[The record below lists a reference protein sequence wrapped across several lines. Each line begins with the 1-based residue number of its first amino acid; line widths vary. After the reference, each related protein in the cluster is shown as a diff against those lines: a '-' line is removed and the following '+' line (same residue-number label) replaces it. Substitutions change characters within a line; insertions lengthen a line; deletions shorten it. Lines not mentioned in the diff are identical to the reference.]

1 MTRFRFVE
9 AVGHGAGEQLLF
21 HFFERVAGVPELAG
35 RVKEFAIPRALGS
48 TVLEVVKSASGQR
61 WPG

>member
-9 AVGHGAGEQLLF
+9 AVGHGAGEQLIF
-21 HFFERVAGVPELAG
+21 HVFERVAGVPELTG
-35 RVKEFAIPRALGS
+35 RVKEFGIPRALDS
-48 TVLEVVKSASGQR
+48 TVLEVVEGAAGQR